1 MGSARRAAP
10 GPRRGAIEA
19 QTSESAALEEIT
31 PLHGR
36 RAAGVAPARA
46 ATTADVSSV
55 PATPRRAA
63 AGPAIPVEEI
73 LRTAAASVPEPPD
86 SPVRPSFPVVPLP
99 RHAAASD
106 IDSEPESDGARAPR
120 RRGEPSAIQGVGT
133 DRSRADELPSVTP
146 RTRLLGRPE
155 APRVKLAY
163 QFGVPVVGVAM
174 LFAVQA
180 FTPAPT
186 SASGAAVRSGEAL
199 AEVTATG
206 AASPASPIM
215 GAASVKGL
223 AGLNADGSLSMNAP
237 RSQVSASITSR
248 GGGRATLAPLAGPE
262 QLGRGACP
270 VGGTKQAD
278 CNKAIAFMVA
288 QMTSQTRAWHNQCLA
303 LVGTAYGG
311 IFRYVPRAI
320 DAAMMVKAG
329 GGMHTTNDYRAIPR
343 GSLLWFASSPSQYN
357 QAGHVAIA
365 VGGGMAISNDVL
377 NDDGRVGVVPITFF
391 MSQWGKIFLGYS
403 SPADSSAR

>member
-10 GPRRGAIEA
+10 GPRRGALEA
-19 QTSESAALEEIT
+19 QASESAALEEIT
-31 PLHGR
+31 PFRGR
-36 RAAGVAPARA
+36 RATAVPPARA
-46 ATTADVSSV
+46 ATTSDGASEAS
-55 PATPRRAA
+55 TPRRAA
-63 AGPAIPVEEI
+63 SGPAIPVEEI
-73 LRTAAASVPEPPD
+73 LRTAAAGAPEPHATPGRA
-86 SPVRPSFPVVPLP
+86 SQSVSPLP
-99 RHAAASD
+99 RHAAAVD
-106 IDSEPESDGARAPR
+106 PAPAPESDAASAPR
-120 RRGEPSAIQGVGT
+120 RGLEPSVLPGAEL
-133 DRSRADELPSVTP
+133 DRFRADERPRLPVQP
-146 RTRLLGRPE
+146 RGLARPE

-174 LFAVQA
+174 LLAVQA

-186 SASGAAVRSGEAL
+186 SVSGATVPSDAV
-199 AEVTATG
+199 T
-206 AASPASPIM
+206 ASPAAPAI
-215 GAASVKGL
+215 GAATVNGI
-223 AGLNADGSLSMNAP
+223 AGLNADGSLSVNAP

-248 GGGRATLAPLAGPE
+248 SGGRATLAPLAGPE

-278 CNKAIAFMVA
+278 CNTAIAFMVA

-320 DAAMMVKAG
+320 DAAMLVKAG
-329 GGMHTTNDYRAIPR
+329 GGMHTTNDFRAIPR
-343 GSLLWFASSPSQYN
+343 GSLLWFASAPGQYD

-391 MSQWGKIFLGYS
+391 MSQWGKLFLGYS
-403 SPADSSAR
+403 SPADSRAT